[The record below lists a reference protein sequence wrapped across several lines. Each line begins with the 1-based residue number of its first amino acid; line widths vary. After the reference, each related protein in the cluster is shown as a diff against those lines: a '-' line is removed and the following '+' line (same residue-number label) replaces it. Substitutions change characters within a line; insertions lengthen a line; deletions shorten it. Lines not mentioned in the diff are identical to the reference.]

1 MKMKKLFI
9 IFFLFPLFVHA
20 QLSPQNAGTDLEA
33 LAENIVNQCAD
44 IQTDEIVFINGNARD
59 IELLENIAVNVRK
72 NGAFPMLT
80 VSSDRLTRKMFTEVP
95 EKYDT
100 QYPKLNMEVV
110 KMITTQ
116 INVTSSDTPGLLAD
130 IPPERFA
137 VRNKAQ
143 KPVNDLYRESSIKS
157 VQLGNGLYPTKNRA
171 EQFEVPVDQLAK
183 MFWDGINMDY
193 NQLTTI
199 GEKLSKKLTAGN
211 TLNITHDNGTNLSV
225 KVTDCKP
232 LISDG
237 KVSADKPGSAGRAV
251 YLPAGEVFFAPV
263 PGTANGTLVL
273 DHFRFRG
280 QSIEVLKLVFKD
292 GKLTSMSA
300 NSDIAVLKEYYDAQD
315 NLLAEFS
322 LIDFGINPK
331 ITVPKGSKLYSYVPA
346 STITLG
352 IGNNFWAN
360 GDNNSNAGIQFHLT
374 GSTVTIDNTAII
386 NEGKLIN

>member
-1 MKMKKLFI
+1 MKKFII
-9 IFFLFPLFVHA
+9 IFFFLPFFVHA
-20 QLSPQNAGTDLEA
+20 QLSPENAGIDLEA
-33 LAENIVNQCAD
+33 LAKNIVNQCAN

-72 NGAFPMLT
+72 NGAFPLLT

-100 QYPKLNMEVV
+100 QYPKLGMEIV

-137 VRNKAQ
+137 TRNKAQ
-143 KPVNDLYRESSIKS
+143 KPVQDIYRESYIKS
-157 VQLGNGLYPTKNRA
+157 VQLGNGLYPTKNLA
-171 EQFEVPVDQLAK
+171 DQFEVPVDQLAK
-183 MFWDGINMDY
+183 MFWDGINIDY

-199 GEKLSKKLTAGN
+199 GEKLSKKLTSGN
-211 TLNITHDNGTNLSV
+211 TLNITHDNGTNISV
-225 KVTDCKP
+225 KITDCKP
-232 LISDG
+232 FISDG
-237 KVSADKPGSAGRAV
+237 KVPADKSGSASRSV

-263 PGTANGTLVL
+263 SGTANGTLVL

-280 QSIEVLKLVFKD
+280 QTIEGLKLVFKD
-292 GKLTSMSA
+292 GELTSMSA
-300 NSDIAVLKEYYDAQD
+300 KSDIAVLKEYYDAQD
-315 NLLAEFS
+315 EKLAEFS
-322 LIDFGINPK
+322 LVDFGINPK

-346 STITLG
+346 GTITLG

-360 GDNNSNAGIQFHLT
+360 GDNDSNAGIQFHLT
-374 GSTVTIDNTAII
+374 GSKVTVDNTAII
-386 NEGKLIN
+386 DEGKLID